1 MKHHF
6 LHTGDVELEW
16 HEMGEGAPL
25 LYLHGGQGFFPDDA
39 FVAALAR
46 TRRVIVPSHPGFGKS
61 SLPNWLDC
69 VTDIAHVHLALLDYL
84 GLDEVDVVGC
94 SIGGWVAA
102 EMGTM
107 SPERFGRIVLAAPVG
122 IKVGP
127 VDRLDVPDIFALS
140 QEQVAG
146 LFYHDAA
153 KFRFDASAYSDEKLT
168 TIVRNRETLTLLTWE
183 PYMHNPKLRHRLQRV
198 TAPTLILR
206 GGSDGFVSADYA
218 NSFARLI
225 PNSSVE
231 TIEAAGHNLA
241 EEQPEAFAARVE
253 AFLAEPQT
261 TKTLWRNAG

>member
-61 SLPNWLDC
+61 SLPDWLDS
-69 VTDIAHVHLALLDYL
+69 VSDIAHVHLALLDYL

-94 SIGGWVAA
+94 SIGAWVAA

-140 QEQVAG
+140 QEQVAS

-153 KFRFDASAYSDEKLT
+153 KFRFDASAHSDETLT

-231 TIEAAGHNLA
+231 TIEASGHNLA
-241 EEQPEAFAARVE
+241 EERPEAFAARVE